1 MEREEYSSPK
11 ARLFLTNVV
20 KQIKPIKIYN
30 NFKVDKDQI
39 KKDQKGKKGVYC
51 LVNLING
58 HIYIGSSVNLA
69 VSASPLRPQ
78 II

>member
-1 MEREEYSSPK
+1 MEYSSC
-11 ARLFLTNVV
+11 FLTNVV
-20 KQIKPIKIYN
+20 KQVKPIKIYN
-30 NFKVDKDQI
+30 NFKEDKDQI
-39 KKDQKGKKGVYC
+39 KKDQKGKTGVYC